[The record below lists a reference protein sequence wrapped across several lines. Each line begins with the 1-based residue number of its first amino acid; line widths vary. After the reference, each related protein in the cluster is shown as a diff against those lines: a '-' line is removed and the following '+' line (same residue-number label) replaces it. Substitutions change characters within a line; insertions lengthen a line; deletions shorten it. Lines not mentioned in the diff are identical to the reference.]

1 MPDSDTFIETLAEI
15 YRKPQIV
22 DDNEVD
28 DSVELLIVSAAS
40 SLEIVHSFLQQ
51 QEDSKELFKHVNV
64 LDHYISLKS
73 MSVMKQTTIY
83 EFFNQQQ

>member
-28 DSVELLIVSAAS
+28 DSVELLIVSCGDAAMWVVRHFCSILS
-40 SLEIVHSFLQQ
+40 SYV
-51 QEDSKELFKHVNV
+51 LFV
-64 LDHYISLKS
+64 ISSQK
-73 MSVMKQTTIY
+73 TY
-83 EFFNQQQ
+83 